1 MALIKNYLEVSVMA
15 FDITLGQY
23 LPGNSFMHRLDPRTK
38 LLLAT
43 AVMVVLFLVDG
54 FLGYLWI
61 FGLLLLAIINGDIP
75 LKSIT
80 RGLKPLTFIILLTVI
95 LNIFFTEG
103 TILWQW
109 GFIKI
114 TQEGIFK
121 GILLGIRL
129 ILLIL
134 STTVMTLTTSPLSIT
149 DGLEYLLSPLKK
161 INFPVHELSMMLT
174 IALRFIPTLLEETD
188 KIMKAQMARGADFES
203 GNLLKRAQNMVPLLV
218 PLFVS
223 AFRRAD
229 DLATAMESRCYRGG
243 EGRTRLKELQLE
255 KADYIVLGTL
265 LPLLTLVVFLF

>member
-1 MALIKNYLEVSVMA
+1 MA

>member
-1 MALIKNYLEVSVMA
+1 MA

-23 LPGNSFMHRLDPRTK
+23 LPGNSFLHRLDPRTK

-109 GFIKI
+109 GFIRI

-121 GILLGIRL
+121 GILLGVRL

-243 EGRTRLKELQLE
+243 EGRTRLNELQFK
-255 KADYIVLGTL
+255 KADYLVLIIV
-265 LPLLTLVVFLF
+265 LPLLALVVFLF